1 MRESLALFENII
13 SYPWFLEASIILFLN
28 KTDLFHEK
36 ITRSDLAKHFPAYK
50 GLFSLQKWLL
60 YSFIVSLLSTSS
72 PSTGPAGD
80 PDSAKQFLLQ
90 LFLSVNPDPENK
102 RIFSHFTQA
111 TDTENIKRVFQDVR
125 EHVLE
130 ENLKDYNLMWL
141 TKWPTQF
148 SKLYIRLTSDR
159 KFSAY
164 FIALVG
170 AHTHLFVANC
180 TKHNYVHI

>member
-50 GLFSLQKWLL
+50 GLFSLQKCR
-60 YSFIVSLLSTSS
+60 YSFVVTLLSTSS
-72 PSTGPAGD
+72 PSIGPASD

-130 ENLKDYNLMWL
+130 ENLKDYNLM
-141 TKWPTQF
+141 
-148 SKLYIRLTSDR
+148 
-159 KFSAY
+159 
-164 FIALVG
+164 
-170 AHTHLFVANC
+170 
-180 TKHNYVHI
+180 